1 MSLATVRAAR
11 NASGFS
17 VIGLHHLEMA
27 DPQKKAHQLRNWT

>member
-1 MSLATVRAAR
+1 MSLAICLAAR
-11 NASGFS
+11 NALGFS